1 MERLRI
7 LIVDDE
13 ESMRHMLSL
22 LLDKEGYTVGTA
34 PDGEEALKM
43 LLAHA
48 WDLALLDVRMPRMG
62 GLELIEEVVA
72 RNLPTTLIAMSAF
85 GNREMAIEALQRG
98 AYDYIDK
105 PFKRDEILLTL
116 AKAEERLQLK
126 RENEAL
132 RQEDA
137 GYFHGFVGASVP
149 MQAVY
154 QTLAKVAGYK
164 STVLL
169 SGESGTGK
177 ELAARAI
184 HNLSPRAQK
193 PWVAVNCGAIPENLL
208 ESELFGHVRGAF
220 TDASHDKIGLF
231 EQAHQGTIFLDE
243 IGELPRNLQVKL
255 LRVLQEGEVRRVG
268 SARSTEVDVRVV
280 AASLHDLGK
289 RVQEGLFRED
299 LFYRLNVIN
308 VHLPPLR
315 ERSEDIALLVE
326 HFVQKQN
333 KRLGTHV
340 RGVTPEAMK
349 LMMDYPWPGNV
360 RELQNC
366 IERGVVLASGPQ
378 LDASL
383 LPQRILERAD
393 ELHQL
398 FQQDELSI
406 KKMSVSL
413 ERILIRRALEKTGG
427 NRTNAARLLELS
439 HRALMYKIKDYGLE
453 NVGLNEGSS

>member
-1 MERLRI
+1 M
-7 LIVDDE
+7 IVDDE
-13 ESMRHMLSL
+13 ESMRHMLTL
-22 LLDKEGYTVGTA
+22 MLDKEGYAVGAA

-43 LLAHA
+43 LLAQS

-132 RQEDA
+132 RQEEV
-137 GYFHGFVGASVP
+137 GYFHGFVGASAP

-184 HNLSPRAQK
+184 RALSPRADK

-220 TDASHDKIGLF
+220 TDASHDKVGLF
-231 EQAHQGTIFLDE
+231 EQAHLGTIFLDE
-243 IGELPRNLQVKL
+243 IGELPKNLQVKL

-268 SARSTEVDVRVV
+268 SARSTQVDVRVV

-289 RVQEGLFRED
+289 RVEEGLFRED

-308 VHLPPLR
+308 VHLPALR
-315 ERSEDIALLVE
+315 ERTEDIALLVE

-333 KRLGTHV
+333 KRLGTRIH
-340 RGVTPEAMK
+340 GVTPDAMK

-378 LDASL
+378 IDASL

-406 KKMSVSL
+406 KKMSVAL

-427 NRTNAARLLELS
+427 NRTNAARLLEIS

-453 NVGLNEGSS
+453 SVGLEGSA